1 MSRHCA
7 WWDWKSKT
15 FSRASFWNI
24 RRIHKEIQG
33 FIWFTYAGWEN
44 FGGFMWIHFDS
55 KTPSQQSIKD
65 VWGFLQGHPV
75 LVKWWLNYG
84 GTVERGR
91 FAFGV
96 NVFHNVSRIFE
107 GYSQGKSRAECLN
120 SILHDKH
127 LTPMVS
133 NHDQICTEYTIW
145 VSTGPKNSSP
155 QRCANITGAFFVF
168 QATPP
173 PHEKHKKAPK
183 INNP

>member
-1 MSRHCA
+1 MVELLKGDGLPLVLMCFITFRGF
-7 WWDWKSKT
+7 SKAT
-15 FSRASFWNI
+15 HR
-24 RRIHKEIQG
+24 
-33 FIWFTYAGWEN
+33 EN
-44 FGGFMWIHFDS
+44 RV
-55 KTPSQQSIKD
+55 QS
-65 VWGFLQGHPV
+65 V
-75 LVKWWLNYG
+75 
-84 GTVERGR
+84 
-91 FAFGV
+91 
-96 NVFHNVSRIFE
+96 
-107 GYSQGKSRAECLN
+107 LN